1 MIQALYLVACE
12 DVKKL
17 LMSLHG
23 GNITESITSFE
34 LRVECQAE
42 QCRGQGIHCLTSDSL
57 QESVSGSVCTYV
69 KCERTDKL
77 REIIRGETY
86 WYQKKNYL
94 SLNGIIFHRSI
105 LSLLMIMCFTVL
117 DLGQATESCKFED
130 QQINS
135 ISTSQGNQ
143 VLYHIS

>member
-1 MIQALYLVACE
+1 MIQALCLVACE

-23 GNITESITSFE
+23 NITKSITSFE

-69 KCERTDKL
+69 KCERTRAQRDHPLEKH
-77 REIIRGETY
+77 IGIRGKT
-86 WYQKKNYL
+86 NL
-94 SLNGIIFHRSI
+94 SLNGIFYISSFNIMFVNDYVFYCTRLRS
-105 LSLLMIMCFTVL
+105 S
-117 DLGQATESCKFED
+117 
-130 QQINS
+130 N
-135 ISTSQGNQ
+135 
-143 VLYHIS
+143 